1 MSDEKYQ
8 KELFEFEEPKK
19 PFSKF
24 TNMLPKRDFEGKIAL
39 SLTFEK
45 IVFIFIGIV
54 MVMVLVFALGVEN
67 GKSRGDRAKII
78 KATKVVS
85 VAPKPVAAVAAPKAR
100 PLQSDSGA
108 APKARPLQ
116 SNSGAAVKPYTIVA
130 ATFSK
135 KETAQAAAAFLTKEG
150 VSASVVFSDP
160 YYRVC
165 VGSYADMYG
174 TQVQRDLAKVK
185 RIYKDAFVRGR

>member
-1 MSDEKYQ
+1 MEEEKNQ
-8 KELFEFEEPKK
+8 KNLFEFEEPKK

-39 SLTFEK
+39 SLTFDR
-45 IVFIFIGIV
+45 IIFVFIGIV

-67 GKSRGDRAKII
+67 GKSRKTAKTLQSARATPPI
-78 KATKVVS
+78 A
-85 VAPKPVAAVAAPKAR
+85 AAPKAGPKAGPQQFDPGPAAKPR
-100 PLQSDSGA
+100 PLQPDSGSLPA
-108 APKARPLQ
+108 
-116 SNSGAAVKPYTIVA
+116 KPYTIVA

-135 KETAQAAAAFLTKEG
+135 KETAQAAAAFLIKEG
-150 VSASVVFSDP
+150 CAASVAYGDP

-165 VGSYADMYG
+165 VGAYADTYS

-185 RIYKDAFVRGR
+185 RIYKDAFIRAR

>member
-1 MSDEKYQ
+1 MEEEKYQ

-24 TNMLPKRDFEGKIAL
+24 TNMLPKRDFEGRIAL

-45 IVFIFIGIV
+45 IVFIFIGTV

-67 GKSRGDRAKII
+67 GKFRGDRAKII
-78 KATKVVS
+78 KAAKVV
-85 VAPKPVAAVAAPKAR
+85 PVAPKAR
-100 PLQSDSGA
+100 PLQY
-108 APKARPLQ
+108 
-116 SNSGAAVKPYTIVA
+116 NSGAAVKPYTIVA

-150 VSASVVFSDP
+150 SSASVVFSDP

-165 VGSYADMYG
+165 VGSYTDMYG
-174 TQVQRDLAKVK
+174 TQIQRDLAKVK
-185 RIYKDAFVRGR
+185 RIYKDALVRAR

>member
-1 MSDEKYQ
+1 MEEDKNQ
-8 KELFEFEEPKK
+8 KELFEFAEPKK

-54 MVMVLVFALGVEN
+54 MVMTIVFAIGVEN
-67 GKSRGDRAKII
+67 GRSRKMLKEIRSASPAAPIVAAKPHPLQ
-78 KATKVVS
+78 S
-85 VAPKPVAAVAAPKAR
+85 NSGVAPKAGPKAG
-100 PLQSDSGA
+100 PLQSDSGVAQA
-108 APKARPLQ
+108 AI
-116 SNSGAAVKPYTIVA
+116 KPFTIVA

-135 KETAQAAAAFLTKEG
+135 KETAQAAVAFLAKEG
-150 VSASVVFSDP
+150 FNASITYNDP

-165 VGSYADMYG
+165 IGAYADMYG
-174 TQVQRDLAKVK
+174 TQVQRDLIKVK
-185 RIYKDAFVRGR
+185 RIYKDAFLRAR